1 MNNTNLSQHLKID
14 ENGNTSLH
22 NFIIT
27 NEHDNYIHLITL
39 LQNDMYLFYE
49 LLNIKNRSG
58 ETPLD
63 LIFDNYENA
72 FYFDI
77 FNEKTSFIEMQIILE
92 LIFKSIHRY
101 YPYQN
106 NNILYGNLE
115 RQAILK
121 KCFGNNRKI
130 SKCKEFDNSNKR
142 INSVIKN
149 NNEIAEFL
157 YKIFEKIN
165 SFIEKEKD
173 ILYKIVMDGLLKKTP
188 YSLMHLIFN
197 QNEKFTYGEQQYL
210 YIYILENLDKN
221 YDLLKIFTQQDKEG
235 NTLLHILLYSNIR
248 INSNMLISKIL
259 KENDLLNSVAIIKN
273 KLGLNIFGIII
284 MQIKIINASNNN
296 IKNFVFNEYY
306 YGLNDIV
313 RNELDILEIM
323 LKQNFVSYDIF
334 IKISQNNLINFLK
347 NPNINTIFMDYLKN
361 IKDNEILLNNITD
374 VIQHLIKE
382 HNYIYYL
389 FLRNVI
395 FANLDKSDKT
405 NIFHILA
412 IINDK
417 QTNTLLAELIENIV
431 EDDLLR
437 NIIID
442 MYHDHKNSNGQTVNE
457 ILKQNKN
464 VCLRRIIKHLC
475 GSPSKNNKV
484 IKSNSKSNINCDT
497 EKFKQKSILS
507 SLVYQTYRASMKIP
521 GTTYKSILHKLW
533 KEHLKP
539 QNYQNN
545 QSKPLFSLQEPLKIN
560 KQPPKTPQQ
569 TLFGRL
575 TNPFGK

>member
-1 MNNTNLSQHLKID
+1 MNNTNLSHHLKID
-14 ENGNTSLH
+14 GNGNTSLH
-22 NFIIT
+22 NFIIN
-27 NEHDNYIHLITL
+27 NEHDNYIHLIEL

-49 LLNIKNRSG
+49 LLNIKNKNGVS
-58 ETPLD
+58 PLD
-63 LIFDNYENA
+63 LMFDNYETA

-77 FNEKTSFIEMQIILE
+77 FNTNSSFIEMQIILE

-121 KCFGNNRKI
+121 KCIGNDRKTN
-130 SKCKEFDNSNKR
+130 KCKEFSNSNKR
-142 INSVIKN
+142 RNSVIKN

-157 YKIFEKIN
+157 YKIFEQIN
-165 SFIEKEKD
+165 SFIGKEKD
-173 ILYKIVMDGLLKKTP
+173 ILYKIVMDGLLKQTP

-197 QNEKFTYGEQQYL
+197 QNEKFINEEQQYL
-210 YIYILENLDKN
+210 YIYILENIDKN
-221 YDLLKIFTQQDKEG
+221 YDLLKMFTQQDKAG
-235 NTLLHILLYSNIR
+235 NTLLHILLYSDIR
-248 INSNMLISKIL
+248 INSNMLICKIL
-259 KENDLLNSVAIIKN
+259 KDNDLLNYVAIIKN
-273 KLGLNIFGIII
+273 KLDLNIFGIII
-284 MQIKIINASNNN
+284 MQLKIINASNNN
-296 IKNFVFNEYY
+296 IKKFVFNEYY
-306 YGLNDIV
+306 NGLNRGVID
-313 RNELDILEIM
+313 ELNILEM
-323 LKQNFVSYDIF
+323 MFKQNFVSYDIF
-334 IKISQNNLINFLK
+334 INIPQINLINFLK
-347 NPNINTIFMDYLKN
+347 NTNINTIFMDYLKN
-361 IKDNEILLNNITD
+361 IKDNEILLDNITK
-374 VIQHLIKE
+374 VIQYFISK

-389 FLRNVI
+389 FLRNII
-395 FANLDKSDKT
+395 FSNLDKSDKT
-405 NIFHILA
+405 NIFHILV

-417 QTNTLLAELIENIV
+417 QINTLLAELIENII

-442 MYHDHKNSNGQTVNE
+442 MYHDHKNRNGQTVNE

-475 GSPSKNNKV
+475 GSPSKNNIV

-545 QSKPLFSLQEPLKIN
+545 QSKPVSLLQESQKIN
-560 KQPPKTPQQ
+560 KQLPKVHQQ
-569 TLFGRL
+569 TLLGRL